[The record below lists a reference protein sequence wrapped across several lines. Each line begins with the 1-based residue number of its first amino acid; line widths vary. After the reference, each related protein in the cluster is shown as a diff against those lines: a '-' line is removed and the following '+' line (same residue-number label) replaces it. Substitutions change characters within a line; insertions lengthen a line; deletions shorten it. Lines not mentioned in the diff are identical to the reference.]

1 MTGILTIAHLTLH
14 EVKGRKVALAALI
27 LGAAFLVIY
36 GVGFYFVYQDM
47 RASSPE
53 FMPSRMRQ
61 DIGFSF
67 FVMAGL
73 YAVNFLM
80 VMMAVLMP
88 VDTLAGD
95 IRSGVIQTLVT
106 KPVRRES
113 IVLGKWLAFWVV
125 LALYL
130 LMMAGGVLLIVRLIA
145 GFQVTNVAAGLALML
160 LEGTLLMTL
169 SILGG
174 TRLSTLANG
183 VMVFGL
189 YGLAF
194 IGGWLEQLGALFG
207 NLTTQNIGV
216 IASLIVPSESLWQ
229 LAAYSM
235 QPPLIREVSATP
247 FSVTSVP
254 STGMLI
260 WALAYTLLALL
271 LALRQFRKRD
281 L

>member
-1 MTGILTIAHLTLH
+1 MMEILTVAHLTLH
-14 EVKGRKVALAALI
+14 EIKGRKVALAALI
-27 LGAAFLVIY
+27 LGVAFLLVY
-36 GVGFYFVYQDM
+36 GAGFYFVYQDVFVNSPGSALR
-47 RASSPE
+47 RAQQSA
-53 FMPSRMRQ
+53 
-61 DIGFSF
+61 GLSF
-67 FVMAGL
+67 LVMAGL

-106 KPVRRES
+106 KPVRRAS
-113 IVLGKWLAFWVV
+113 IVLGKWLGFWVV

-130 LMMAGGVLLIVRLIA
+130 AMMAGGILLIVRVIA
-145 GFQVTNVAAGLALML
+145 GFEVPGAPAGLALML

-194 IGGWLEQLGALFG
+194 IGGWLEQAGVLLDNA
-207 NLTTQNIGV
+207 TTRNIGV
-216 IASLIVPSESLWQ
+216 IASLIMPSEALWQ
-229 LAAYSM
+229 LASYVM
-235 QPPLIREVSATP
+235 QPALLRDMPATP
-247 FSVTSVP
+247 FSVASVP
-254 STGMLI
+254 STAMLA
-260 WALAYTLLALL
+260 WALVYTLGALL
-271 LALRQFRKRD
+271 LALRQFGKRD

>member
-1 MTGILTIAHLTLH
+1 MMEILTVAHLTLH
-14 EVKGRKVALAALI
+14 EIKGRKVALAALI
-27 LGAAFLVIY
+27 LGVAFLLVY
-36 GVGFYFVYQDM
+36 GAGFYFVYQDVFVNSPGSALR
-47 RASSPE
+47 RAQQSA
-53 FMPSRMRQ
+53 
-61 DIGFSF
+61 GLSF
-67 FVMAGL
+67 LVMAGL

-106 KPVRRES
+106 KPVRRAS
-113 IVLGKWLAFWVV
+113 IVLGKWLGFWVV

-130 LMMAGGVLLIVRLIA
+130 AMMAGGILLIVRVIA
-145 GFQVTNVAAGLALML
+145 GFEVQNAPAGLALML

-194 IGGWLEQLGALFG
+194 IGGWLEQAGVLLDNA
-207 NLTTQNIGV
+207 TTRNIGV
-216 IASLIVPSESLWQ
+216 IASLIMPSEALWQ
-229 LAAYSM
+229 LASYVM
-235 QPPLIREVSATP
+235 QPALLRDMPATP
-247 FSVTSVP
+247 FSVASVP
-254 STGMLI
+254 STAMLA
-260 WALAYTLLALL
+260 WALVYTLGALL
-271 LALRQFRKRD
+271 LALRQFSKRD